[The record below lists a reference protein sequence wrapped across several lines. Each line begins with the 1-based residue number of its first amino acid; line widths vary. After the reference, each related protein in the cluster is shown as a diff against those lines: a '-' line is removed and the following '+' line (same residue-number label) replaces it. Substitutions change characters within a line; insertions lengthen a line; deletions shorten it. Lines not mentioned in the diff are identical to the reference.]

1 MKRLLIL
8 RDSFGPSVADGAE
21 AHAFQQANLAPLLG
35 GADDVILD
43 FTGIRS
49 ANSSFVNGL
58 LCELVAEHGEG
69 LLRRITFKGCLPT
82 VQVLVQG
89 AIDLGLMHHGDAAK
103 PRQALR

>member
-8 RDSFGPSVADGAE
+8 RESFGPSVADGAE
-21 AHAFQQANLAPLLG
+21 AHAFQQASLAPLLEG
-35 GADDVILD
+35 GDDLILD

-58 LCELVAEHGEG
+58 LRGLFAEHGEE
-69 LLRRITFKGCLPT
+69 LLRRITFKGCLPA

-89 AIDLGLMHHGDAAK
+89 AIELGLMHHGEAAK